1 MLRLLPCVKLIH
13 ICICIQVPKKDFYC
27 HPIVRHSVHE
37 ELLTLAREGNKSV
50 AVIAEEINKQLLR
63 HQHSPSASGAAVDSM
78 TTVIVVGR
86 KSSMHLIGQLL
97 NITESFISDSQAAS
111 GRHNSDLP
119 LVDLWREAGH
129 SYTNEEAAR
138 IRQVLVILDDA
149 VAVAMGDSEYRA
161 CDGYAGYRN
170 RDSSK
175 VYSFPG
181 RNMSIRINL
190 LG

>member
-1 MLRLLPCVKLIH
+1 M
-13 ICICIQVPKKDFYC
+13 
-27 HPIVRHSVHE
+27 HE

-50 AVIAEEINKQLLR
+50 AVIAEEINKQLLH
-63 HQHSPSASGAAVDSM
+63 HQHSPSVSAAAVDSM

-97 NITESFISDSQAAS
+97 NITESFLNDSQAGS

-138 IRQVLVILDDA
+138 IRQVLVVLDDA
-149 VAVAMGDSEYRA
+149 VAVAMGDGEYRA
-161 CDGYAGYRN
+161 CAGYAGYRN

-175 VYSFPG
+175 VFSFPG
-181 RNMSIRINL
+181 RNMNFHAL
-190 LG
+190 LI